1 MSAAPITTARSPS
14 DNSTDAYCQQEPN
27 SAPLLGSE

>member
-14 DNSTDAYCQQEPN
+14 DNSTDAYRHHTNLTPQRP
-27 SAPLLGSE
+27 S